1 MQVHRPVLCGNL
13 IQLISFHFITRIY
26 LTSSRLHGLNP
37 NLSYF
42 SFKTPSSWGHFIP
55 SFLHSTWQ
63 CSKLQDFW
71 RVFIEFLS
79 QWIPEICFLGNL
91 LNSNLTHS
99 HSIKL
104 TEILLAVA
112 KKKKKKDFNEMVVRS
127 LIASW
132 IEALIT
138 SGGDNLLT
146 KE

>member
-1 MQVHRPVLCGNL
+1 MGLTPISHTFLLRHRLVEG
-13 IQLISFHFITRIY
+13 T
-26 LTSSRLHGLNP
+26 
-37 NLSYF
+37 
-42 SFKTPSSWGHFIP
+42 